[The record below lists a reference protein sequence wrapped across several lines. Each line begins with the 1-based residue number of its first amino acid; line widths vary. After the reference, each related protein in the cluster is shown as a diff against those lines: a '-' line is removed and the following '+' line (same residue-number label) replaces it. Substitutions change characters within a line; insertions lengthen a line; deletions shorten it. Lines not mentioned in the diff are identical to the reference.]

1 MPYERRL
8 YGRTDVSW
16 RGHVTLSDGP
26 QYVARVLD
34 VSAGGARLAMPVEA
48 KPRRQELLEL
58 NAFRNGFWSFGLNKP
73 VCALG
78 RIVRV
83 CPHEDQQQIEVAVRF
98 HTPLRKTSRRFRLPL
113 ISREWAIAPCASPCA

>member
-8 YGRTDVSW
+8 YGRTDVRW

-26 QYVARVLD
+26 QYDARVLD
-34 VSAGGARLAMPVEA
+34 VSAGGARLTMPIEA

-58 NAFRNGFWSFGLNKP
+58 NAVRNGFWSFGLNRP

-83 CPHEDQQQIEVAVRF
+83 STNENQRQVEVAVRF
-98 HTPLRKTSRRFRLPL
+98 NTPLRKTSQRFQLPL
-113 ISREWAIAPCASPCA
+113 LSRDWTIAPSATPCA